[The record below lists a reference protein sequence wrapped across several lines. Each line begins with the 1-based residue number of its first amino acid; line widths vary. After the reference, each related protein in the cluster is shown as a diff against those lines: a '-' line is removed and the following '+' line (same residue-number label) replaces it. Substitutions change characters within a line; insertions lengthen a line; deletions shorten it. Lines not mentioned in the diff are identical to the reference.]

1 MDSGVLE
8 VSDNESPEMTVI
20 AFDFSIT
27 DVIRVQRN
35 VALNPDDPPI
45 WIDEPIESAFIYPNQ
60 E

>member
-20 AFDFSIT
+20 AFDFSIANVT
-27 DVIRVQRN
+27 RVQRN

-45 WIDEPIESAFIYPNQ
+45 WIDEPIESTFIFRDQ